1 MDLTIELAIP
11 FLGTTLGAT
20 MVFFMRNKLSLKI
33 EELLLGFASGVM
45 IAASVWLLIV
55 PSIDMA
61 KEQGKIEWLPAAIGF
76 ILGIVFLLLLD
87 SLIPHLHLNDDKP
100 EGMKAKLKKTTMM
113 VFAVTLHNIPEGMA
127 VGVTFAGAIIGNT
140 ETTMAGAFALALGIA
155 IQNFPEGAISS
166 MLLKSE
172 GMSKPKAFLCGMI
185 SGIVEP
191 IVAIIT
197 ILLTNIIV
205 PFLPYLLSF
214 AAGAMIYVVIKE
226 LIPESQ
232 TGELSKIATIGV
244 VLFMIFDIV
253 TDDSLTEF
261 QMGQRTIGVAIGFIL
276 MTILAVA
283 LV

>member
-55 PSIDMA
+55 PSINMA
-61 KEQGKIEWLPAAIGF
+61 KEQGKIEWLPAAVGF

-214 AAGAMIYVVIKE
+214 AAGAMIYVVVKE